1 MRVLFLAL
9 FFLLGS
15 SAWSQSLSVAT
26 FNVESDDDTDPALV
40 ATDFAR
46 IPPIHVWA
54 LQEVESQEALDL
66 FVATLRESSG
76 FNYVGHM
83 GTTGGRYDDYLA
95 YIYIADAFQ
104 SVEFSELE
112 EVGGSRHPLLL
123 TGTLW
128 TGQPILMVNNHFNRG
143 DENTRQGQARRL
155 RDWIQENEDEA
166 IIALGDFNFDYDFR
180 GARQAGN
187 RAFGIFA
194 RGGHASWPQPM
205 CVAGDN
211 CPITG
216 TQCNPNYRSILDF
229 VFLGGIAKE
238 WNAISDMAFIGE
250 NYCRREASGYA
261 DHRPVLAQIQLP
273 GAD

>member
-1 MRVLFLAL
+1 MRALILVFFLFLHGPAL
-9 FFLLGS
+9 
-15 SAWSQSLSVAT
+15 AQSLSVAT

-54 LQEVESQEALDL
+54 LQEVESQETLDL
-66 FVATLRESSG
+66 FVTTLRQATG
-76 FNYVGHM
+76 FNYAGHL
-83 GTTGGRYDDYLA
+83 GTTGGRYGDFLA
-95 YIYIADAFQ
+95 YIYIEDAFQ
-104 SVEFSELE
+104 SVSFSELAD
-112 EVGGSRHPLLL
+112 VGGSRHPLLL
-123 TGTLW
+123 DGVLW
-128 TGQPILMVNNHFNRG
+128 NGQPVMLVNNHFNRG
-143 DENTRQGQARRL
+143 DETTRQGQARRL
-155 RDWIQENEDEA
+155 RDWIEDNEDHA
-166 IIALGDFNFDYDFR
+166 IVALGDFNFDYDFR

-205 CVAGDN
+205 CIAGDN
-211 CPITG
+211 CPVTG

-250 NYCRREASGYA
+250 NYCRREAGGYA

-273 GAD
+273 ARE